1 MVETDVE
8 GVRPWS
14 RAVTW
19 IVVASA
25 AAAGL
30 WAWGCVAETG
40 EGEPTI
46 GVVDVICSESTSAQ
60 YEGQVV
66 SRIEAPVSD
75 PDDDIVRVTA
85 TVRGA
90 VLTMNAEDEGIYVY
104 AQSPDSETFI
114 RCDAGLK
121 VVIRVTDEVGNVA
134 ERDVLV
140 NN

>member
-1 MVETDVE
+1 M
-8 GVRPWS
+8 
-14 RAVTW
+14 
-19 IVVASA
+19 
-25 AAAGL
+25 
-30 WAWGCVAETG
+30 
-40 EGEPTI
+40 
-46 GVVDVICSESTSAQ
+46 
-60 YEGQVV
+60 V